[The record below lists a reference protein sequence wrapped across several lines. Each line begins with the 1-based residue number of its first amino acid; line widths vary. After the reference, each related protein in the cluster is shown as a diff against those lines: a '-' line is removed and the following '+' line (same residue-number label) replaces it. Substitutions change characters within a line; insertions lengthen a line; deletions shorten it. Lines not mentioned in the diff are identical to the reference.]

1 MDIVYLPLET
11 KFLSFAKKHGK
22 IIDGLQMLLY
32 QGVEQ
37 FKLWTGI
44 EPPVKLMEKA
54 IYEKVKNLEKEI
66 LK

>member
-1 MDIVYLPLET
+1 
-11 KFLSFAKKHGK
+11 
-22 IIDGLQMLLY
+22 MLLY

-44 EPPVKLMEKA
+44 EPPIKLMEKA
-54 IYEKVKNLEKEI
+54 IYEEVKNMEKEF